1 LKAEQAGVKSAL
13 GWLYVWMNGLPAL
26 LCIRSQE
33 RIDDAVNQ
41 GLSILAGLALG
52 SSGNGLGLNER

>member
-1 LKAEQAGVKSAL
+1 
-13 GWLYVWMNGLPAL
+13 MNGLPAL